1 MGCCN
6 PGHIAIDDKR
16 DKDSSMKKTESDID
30 SRLSSIDIYGLLG
43 KEFIHLSFKLAEEK
57 FNSEDLSQKKE
68 KVINENLMIFEN
80 KLDLSSIFSCIE
92 NGNKLQTYFVEMD
105 LPFHPSLYYLY
116 TLNTNKLKDPYLDEN
131 LETKKILYEN
141 KIDNVII
148 QITKVISK
156 RILMIESKTFVYLT
170 LVKKISDDCYLTFSQ
185 SIDQTPLISEPI
197 FIELNQSYSNIG
209 KILYFCERT
218 SRNSQGYCLESIS
231 SFDIHS
237 SLGQVLMKNITIP
250 RVRDFY
256 NNTLSR
262 VLVSL
267 LTNEDQFIGIRVL
280 DEFSQLKKY
289 KNEFLQQYPSLT
301 YDKIKNIVYEGL
313 SLHSILKETLVHVD
327 SDVKETEHIKD
338 VHIDKMVDSI
348 ENKEY
353 HIIPQNNLFS
363 EKKKEEFLNEHNKS
377 CDTNTKTISID
388 QKKETDL
395 NELNEKGNVIIKN
408 DLLISESKNN
418 EEVNEILS
426 SVDNPMLNK
435 IDVKPLDNDTHQIE
449 ITNTEAD
456 SEPLST
462 DDILKAVLDYAL
474 KGINTKE
481 EIKEI
486 NLINKDTESD
496 NKITELKNI
505 DASYFLDETK
515 NSNTNDNNSIFPCV
529 KESDSA
535 LLKKSEENETI
546 NNKNEIDVIY
556 NEIEN
561 EEKLENYKI
570 DFLESS
576 KDLETKPSDINNKN
590 SNNNIELELKPD
602 EKKTE
607 DDCIKTSSDILA
619 EDSINKESVADSDI
633 SETSENAKKK
643 KKKSKGKK

>member
-6 PGHIAIDDKR
+6 PGHVAIDDKR
-16 DKDSSMKKTESDID
+16 DKDSSMKKTESDLD

-43 KEFIHLSFKLAEEK
+43 KEFIDLSFKLAEEK
-57 FNSEDLSQKKE
+57 FNSKDLSQKKE
-68 KVINENLMIFEN
+68 KVINENLVTFEN

-116 TLNTNKLKDPYLDEN
+116 TLNANKLKDPYQDEN
-131 LETKKILYEN
+131 LETKSLLYEN
-141 KIDNVII
+141 KIDNIII

-185 SIDQTPLISEPI
+185 SIDQTPLISEPM
-197 FIELNQSYSNIG
+197 FIELNQGYSNIG
-209 KILYFCERT
+209 KILFFCERT
-218 SRNSQGYCLESIS
+218 SRNTHGYCLESIS
-231 SFDIHS
+231 SFDINS

-267 LTNEDQFIGIRVL
+267 LTNEDQSIGIRVL
-280 DEFSQLKKY
+280 DEFSELRKY

-313 SLHSILKETLVHVD
+313 SLHSFLKETMICINN
-327 SDVKETEHIKD
+327 DVKETKHIKD
-338 VHIDKMVDSI
+338 VHVDEMVDSI
-348 ENKEY
+348 EKKN
-353 HIIPQNNLFS
+353 ISQNDLLS
-363 EKKKEEFLNEHNKS
+363 EEKKEEFSNEHNKS
-377 CDTNTKTISID
+377 CDTKTILMD
-388 QKKETDL
+388 KKRETDL
-395 NELNEKGNVIIKN
+395 NELNKKEDVIKN
-408 DLLISESKNN
+408 DLLISESKTKDEVKEMESSINN
-418 EEVNEILS
+418 AVS
-426 SVDNPMLNK
+426 NK
-435 IDVKPLDNDTHQIE
+435 TELKPLDNNTHQIE

-462 DDILKAVLDYAL
+462 DDILKAVLNYAL
-474 KGINTKE
+474 NGLDNKKE
-481 EIKEI
+481 SKEVSPIKKE
-486 NLINKDTESD
+486 TES
-496 NKITELKNI
+496 NKNITELKNI
-505 DASYFLDETK
+505 EASNSLDETK
-515 NSNTNDNNSIFPCV
+515 DSNTITDNSTVHIA
-529 KESDSA
+529 KDSDSA
-535 LLKKSEENETI
+535 LLKKPEVNVTSNKQNEMDLI
-546 NNKNEIDVIY
+546 YDEMKNE
-556 NEIEN
+556 N
-561 EEKLENYKI
+561 KLENYKI

-576 KDLETKPSDINNKN
+576 KATEAKPIEFNDNN
-590 SNNNIELELKPD
+590 SNLNNNINIELESKPV

-607 DDCIKTSSDILA
+607 DNCKKSSSEILA

-633 SETSENAKKK
+633 SEASENAKKK